1 MVQTIFCVVYLMID
15 FVLMPLAIAANL
27 HSAYLSRKRFKR
39 ARETKTRREI
49 AEQNFERRR
58 HGNYADDDL

>member
-1 MVQTIFCVVYLMID
+1 MVQAIFCVVYLMID

-27 HSAYLSRKRFKR
+27 YSGYLSRKRFER
-39 ARETKTRREI
+39 ARGTMTRREI

-58 HGNYADDDL
+58 HGKHADDL